1 MASYLYGLDHAS
13 HDFTKVDSFGK
24 NVFTNAFPA
33 SLAVYMHK
41 EKSLE
46 LGWVEAISS
55 GGTLTIAHGHKPL
68 PDILGV
74 DPDYAHWSFESPYD
88 GYDIY
93 ATGQVNKSDLVVSD
107 VRTGREASAFEV
119 KLTVVP
125 TSNTA
130 DHPRDDQS
138 CELVVRPPS
147 IEQLC
152 FSIAAGY
159 GPERRHDIGD
169 AIASCLECPM
179 DYEWNNERYML
190 EKLPKVV
197 EAAETVAINDI
208 DNQRP
213 FLLDAIWR
221 TEGKSPVFDRE
232 AFDAFFW
239 SDIAFMQF
247 FTRAAKAQIANKKK
261 TIDRP
266 ARAVIWLVKSL
277 WDYSTQGKVTFE
289 KTHSSVT
296 FGGQTDKAGAFTGNV
311 SLAMVKCEDF
321 IHPRVARSEISRIIT
336 PEGVAFLS
344 PERRLDGVL
353 ASSYE
358 YLMPKSQN

>member
-13 HDFTKVDSFGK
+13 HDFTKADSFGK

-41 EKSLE
+41 EKSLDP
-46 LGWVEAISS
+46 GWVEAVSTQ
-55 GGTLTIAHGHKPL
+55 GTLGIRHTHKPL

-107 VRTGREASAFEV
+107 IRTGREASAFEV

-130 DHPRDDQS
+130 NRDREDQS

-159 GPERRHDIGD
+159 GPCRRHDIGD
-169 AIASCLECPM
+169 AIANCLKCPM

-190 EKLPKVV
+190 EKLPDVV
-197 EAAETVAINDI
+197 EAAETIAANDI

-221 TEGKSPVFDRE
+221 TEGKSPIFDRE
-232 AFDAFFW
+232 AFDVFFW

-247 FTRAAKAQIANKKK
+247 FTRTAKSQIANGKES
-261 TIDRP
+261 IDRP

-277 WDYSTQGKVTFE
+277 WDYSTQGSVTFE
-289 KTHSSVT
+289 RTHGSVT
-296 FGGQTDKAGAFTGNV
+296 FGGQTDKAGSFTGNA
-311 SLAMVKCEDF
+311 SLSMVKCDDF
-321 IHPRVARSEISRIIT
+321 IHPRVARSEIAKIIT

-353 ASSYE
+353 AASYKHLLIE
-358 YLMPKSQN
+358 SQN